1 MIFRTMLDSLATA
14 KLNSD
19 LKRDRYW
26 IVITLVDYSQHVH
39 GRDFLIQHFGLLII
53 ACSSLDSFWFVIF
66 SLQYKLWNKH
76 IKNSVTHIWT
86 SSKNYEWRIQAAETW
101 TFEDTYADIQ
111 GQMKRPPKCVKN
123 WRFIQIT
130 VKFIVE
136 NITDTGSAASMMQK

>member
-76 IKNSVTHIWT
+76 IKNSVTHI
-86 SSKNYEWRIQAAETW
+86 
-101 TFEDTYADIQ
+101 
-111 GQMKRPPKCVKN
+111 
-123 WRFIQIT
+123 
-130 VKFIVE
+130 
-136 NITDTGSAASMMQK
+136 